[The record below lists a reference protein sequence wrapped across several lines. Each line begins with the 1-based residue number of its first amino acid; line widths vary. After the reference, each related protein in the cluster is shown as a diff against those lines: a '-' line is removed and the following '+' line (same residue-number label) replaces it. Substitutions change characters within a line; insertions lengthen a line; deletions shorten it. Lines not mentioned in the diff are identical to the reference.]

1 MKLGQQLLDR
11 RQSGGVVILGP
22 GLEMIM
28 LVWKFT
34 CDMLEARNVPN
45 WTKVS

>member
-11 RQSGGVVILGP
+11 RQSGGVVILGSR
-22 GLEMIM
+22 LEMVM
-28 LVWKFT
+28 LVRKVT